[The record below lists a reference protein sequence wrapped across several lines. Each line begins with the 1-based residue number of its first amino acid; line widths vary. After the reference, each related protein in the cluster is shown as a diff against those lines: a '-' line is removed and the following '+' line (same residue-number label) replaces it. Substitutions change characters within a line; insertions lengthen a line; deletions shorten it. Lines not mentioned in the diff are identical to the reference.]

1 MKYFDQS
8 SNGRSSPHWTKLVAA
23 SLLAVAALAGCGG
36 GSDGATGATGPA
48 GPAGATGPTGPAGS
62 NAVATVNAGSNAT
75 PATPAA
81 AAAWKALAPQV
92 TVQSV
97 TINSAPVVKFTVKD
111 AAGNPIVGLG
121 NKSQSATATVAGLTN
136 IAFTLAKL
144 VPASTYTVTANGV
157 TSTYNAEPSK
167 WVSYLVT
174 KPVTVA
180 QAAGT
185 IGTADSCN
193 KTATAAATWC
203 GTFPTTDTQGTLVD
217 NGDGSYQYTF
227 YRDPK
232 QAAAI
237 VAGLTDSVDGLAKKA
252 DLGDLTYDATLTHR
266 LGIQLG
272 GNAPGTGSNT
282 PNAVTNAAYPAV
294 AMVNTANVVY
304 DFRPDGAAVTNTRDI
319 VKIDSCSSCHDGKV
333 LAHGSRKD
341 PKYCMT
347 CHTDQIK
354 YTFSQEASSTNGGL
368 VLTGTTRPTTAIV
381 DGRALGNFPNMI
393 HKTHMGKEL
402 VKQGYYFNA
411 AAEGLYNDVTYPQP
425 ITNCAKCHDGSA
437 TAVNKTA
444 NGDNWKNNPS
454 VLACGSCHDGINF
467 VTGTGVTLADKA
479 ADLAAGRA
487 IGTTKTGHAAG
498 QDATNPQCALCH
510 TAAKIAVYHVT
521 VDPTGANG
529 RGGYPLN
536 TALDTPTVGFPS
548 GQGPSIPLA
557 SQLNMPAGVHK
568 IGLEL
573 NSVTIAAS
581 PAGTPNT
588 RKATVKFRVLLDGV
602 AQTLATTALASCP
615 TPPYTA
621 KYYTA
626 CMLPGVDGTPDIYLA
641 YGVPQD
647 GQATDG
653 STVVDWNTT
662 QSVHVSDIVAALA
675 APDANGWYTAVINK
689 NIPDNAKLITAG
701 FGINYNGFVQIDHP
715 AYKMGIRL
723 REPGFAMMTAT
734 GNGNTA
740 RRTVVDNAKCN
751 SCHGQLGVSPSFH
764 SGARNNGA
772 GCAFCHTPNTATGH
786 TGAANNF
793 GGGWSVS
800 VKNLVH
806 GIHGSAKRAQ
816 AYSYGATAANPGGF
830 QDVTYPG
837 VLKDCQQCHVAGSY
851 DFSATANAAAAPNL
865 LWTTEAKANMSNPT
879 SAPSIGLSPWV
890 TTLGNG
896 QVDYT
901 NDNLVSSPISSSCFG
916 CHDSAT
922 ALSHMQLNGGS
933 LYVRASTVT
942 TGGLR
947 ANGFNKVEACAVC
960 HGAGRDNDIAVM
972 HRK

>member
-8 SNGRSSPHWTKLVAA
+8 INRRPSPHWTKLAAA

-62 NAVATVNAGSNAT
+62 NAVATVNAGSNAA
-75 PATPAA
+75 PATPTA
-81 AAAWKALAPQV
+81 AAAWQALAPQV

-167 WVSYLVT
+167 WVSYNVM

-185 IGTADSCN
+185 IGAADSCN

-227 YRDPK
+227 FRDPK

-237 VAGLTDSVDGLAKKA
+237 VASLTDSADGLAKKA

-272 GNAPGTGSNT
+272 GAAPGTGSNT
-282 PNAVTNAAYPAV
+282 PNAVTNAAYPGV
-294 AMVNTANVVY
+294 NMVNTANVVY

-354 YTFSQEASSTNGGL
+354 YTFSQEAASTNGGL

-402 VKQGYYFNA
+402 VKQGYFFNA
-411 AAEGLYNDVTYPQP
+411 AGEGKYNDVTYPQP

-437 TAVNKTA
+437 TAVNKTT

-467 VTGTGVTLADKA
+467 TTGLGVTLADKA
-479 ADLAAGRA
+479 ADLAAGKA

-521 VDPTGANG
+521 VDPVGANG

-557 SQLNMPAGVHK
+557 SQLSLPAGVYK
-568 IGLEL
+568 IDFEL
-573 NSVTIAAS
+573 KQASVAGAAG
-581 PAGTPNT
+581 AK
-588 RKATVKFRVLLDGV
+588 KATVVYRILKDGLPV
-602 AQTLATTALASCP
+602 TLNATGKLIDN
-615 TPPYTA
+615 
-621 KYYTA
+621 
-626 CMLPGVDGTPDIYLA
+626 VDGTPDIYVA
-641 YGVPQD
+641 YAIPQD
-647 GQATDG
+647 GLAA
-653 STVVDWNTT
+653 SSDWNA
-662 QSVHVSDIVAALA
+662 SVSAHVIDIRDGKNGSSQTG
-675 APDANGWYTAVINK
+675 PDASGYYTATLGAT
-689 NIPDNAKLITAG
+689 IPDAATMATAG
-701 FGINYNGFVQIDHP
+701 LGINYNGFVQLNHA
-715 AYKMGIRL
+715 AYPKGIRL
-723 REPGFAMMTAT
+723 REPQFAIKTVT
-734 GNGNTA
+734 GYTA
-740 RRTVVDNAKCN
+740 RRAIVSNAKCN

-764 SGARNNGA
+764 SGARNNGE
-772 GCAFCHTPNTATGH
+772 GCAMCHQPNTSTGH
-786 TGAANNF
+786 TGAANSF

-806 GIHGSAKRAQ
+806 SIHSSAKREQ
-816 AYSYGATAANPGGF
+816 AFTYEATAANPNGF
-830 QDVTYPG
+830 QEVTYPG
-837 VLKDCQQCHVAGSY
+837 VLKDCQQCHVAGAY
-851 DFSATANAAAAPNL
+851 DFSATANAAAVNNL
-865 LWTTEAKANMSNPT
+865 LWTTEAKTDMSNPT
-879 SAPSIGLSPWV
+879 SAPSIGLSPWI
-890 TTLGNG
+890 TSLGKG
-896 QVDYT
+896 QINYT
-901 NDNLVSSPISSSCFG
+901 ADNLVTSPISSSCFG
-916 CHDSAT
+916 CHDTKIAV
-922 ALSHMQLNGGS
+922 AHMQLNGGTIYG
-933 LYVRASTVT
+933 LASTVT
-942 TGGLR
+942 AAGTR
-947 ANGFNKVEACAVC
+947 VSGFTKVEACMVC
-960 HGAGRDNDIAVM
+960 HGPGKVASIASV
-972 HRK
+972 HQ